1 MLGKNGYQMV
11 KLIKARKSVLVLYIL
26 MVAREFW
33 VADELKKEF
42 GGAGATEVVL
52 MRGWRT
58 MALKTTSKTDWIVLD
73 VRYQVTRCRAAQRL
87 TSSKMYKMYNNE
99 NKTRIDPRKQT
110 VISHVSRTSL
120 HSHPHF
126 TKSLP
131 VGNGN
136 YASVHQHLNL
146 LAVKQLDP

>member
-33 VADELKKEF
+33 VAGELKKEF

-52 MRGWRT
+52 MTGWRT
-58 MALKTTSKTDWIVLD
+58 MALKTSSKTDWIVLD
-73 VRYQVTRCRAAQRL
+73 ARYQVTRCRAAQRL
-87 TSSKMYKMYNNE
+87 TSSKMYNNE

-110 VISHVSRTSL
+110 VISHVFRTSL
-120 HSHPHF
+120 HSQSPTHIQWVMEITRPF
-126 TKSLP
+126 IST
-131 VGNGN
+131 
-136 YASVHQHLNL
+136 
-146 LAVKQLDP
+146 